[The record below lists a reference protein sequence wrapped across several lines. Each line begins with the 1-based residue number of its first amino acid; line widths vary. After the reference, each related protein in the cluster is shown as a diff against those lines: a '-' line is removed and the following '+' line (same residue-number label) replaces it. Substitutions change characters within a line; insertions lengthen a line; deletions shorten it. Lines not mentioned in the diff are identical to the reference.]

1 MSNETITVSV
11 VITDIETM
19 DVTSIAECPEHL
31 WAQWSREDI
40 AQWAVD
46 RDDVAYGRK
55 AVLDETAETD
65 HFGLNGWSYT
75 EYYRAGGRYQV
86 ALTVQFERGAFTVT
100 YPDDRERDTYL
111 SEEMAVVAAGMVDGA
126 LLGIGT
132 VIQ

>member
-11 VITDIETM
+11 VITDLDTTN
-19 DVTSIAECPEHL
+19 VTSVAECPEHL

-40 AQWAVD
+40 AQWAID
-46 RDDVAYGRK
+46 RDDAAFGRK
-55 AVLDETAETD
+55 AVLDESVETD
-65 HFGLNGWSYT
+65 HFGSLGWSYT

-100 YPDDRERDTYL
+100 FPSGGKDVYL
-111 SEEMAVVAAGMVDGA
+111 NEDMAAIAAGTQDGSV
-126 LLGIGT
+126 LGITT